1 MPLNTDKSTSVTDA
15 LNTRITCRDFLDT
28 PVPEDVLMR
37 VLNMAMRS
45 PSGGNLQPW
54 KLHVMTGET
63 LAEFKKR
70 AAERTLAGKLE
81 EPTYAAYPSPLWEP
95 HRSWRYKLGED
106 MYGKIGIPREN
117 KMGRIVWMAQNAK
130 FFDAPVG
137 IIITGD
143 KRLDMPQH
151 MDIGI
156 LLQSMMLLAREEGL
170 HTAPQGWWR
179 NWTSVCHELLDIPDE
194 EEVMVGMAM
203 GYGNSDAPVNELYA
217 DRAGLDEVAKFYK

>member
-1 MPLNTDKSTSVTDA
+1 MPLNTDKSLSVTDA

-156 LLQSMMLLAREEGL
+156 LLQSIMLLAREEGL
-170 HTAPQGWWR
+170 HTAP
-179 NWTSVCHELLDIPDE
+179 H
-194 EEVMVGMAM
+194 
-203 GYGNSDAPVNELYA
+203 A

>member
-1 MPLNTDKSTSVTDA
+1 MTLNTDKSLSVTDA
-15 LNTRITCRDFLDT
+15 LNTRITVRQFLDT
-28 PVPEDVLMR
+28 PVPEDVLKG
-37 VLNMAMRS
+37 LLTQALRS

-54 KLHVMTGET
+54 KIHVMTGET
-63 LAEFKKR
+63 LTNFTKEAVEI
-70 AAERTLAGKLE
+70 TLAGKTE

-106 MYGKIGIPREN
+106 MYAKLGIPREN
-117 KMGRIVWMAQNAK
+117 KMGRLVWFAQNAK
-130 FFDAPVG
+130 FFEAPVG

-156 LLQSMMLLAREEGL
+156 FIQSLMLLAREAGL

-179 NWTSVCHELLDIPDE
+179 NWTSVCHKYLNIPETDE
-194 EEVMVGMAM
+194 VLVGMSL
-203 GYGNSDAPVNELYA
+203 GYGDPAANVNNLYA
-217 DRAGLDEVAKFYK
+217 DRASLDEVTTFYS